1 MHTCLYVLCVFKPNA
16 ASCDEVKAVWILKHE
31 EAQKRA
37 VPYGI
42 AFISAKQILV
52 PGKEKLQLK

>member
-1 MHTCLYVLCVFKPNA
+1 MLCVFKPNA